1 MKNGLIGLK
10 KISGCTKKSMFTGI
24 LDVIALPGLSYVVQ
38 FLVEP
43 ECDTLIWS
51 GEELFTPDS
60 SVQVLDNVLDGT
72 GKSIVTIHI
81 KFSSNVTIAAHA
93 VEMIKNKENKNSFI
107 HWKGEIIQFCNGNI
121 IHKAHAIENDLPK
134 RFVKIWYQDYDLAPT
149 DHHFQI
155 ELRGFEQ
162 WDEGSILNYFGFI
175 KKEVSEIRACR
186 LHGDHLYRFTTGRFN
201 KEIYDIRKGNIFKY
215 SKREDLSDLIENM
228 DMLCGELMRVVGFS
242 S

>member
-1 MKNGLIGLK
+1 MY
-10 KISGCTKKSMFTGI
+10 KKSMFTGI

-81 KFSSNVTIAAHA
+81 KFSSNVTIATHA
-93 VEMIKNKENKNSFI
+93 VETIKNKENKNSFI

-121 IHKAHAIENDLPK
+121 
-134 RFVKIWYQDYDLAPT
+134 
-149 DHHFQI
+149 
-155 ELRGFEQ
+155 RG
-162 WDEGSILNYFGFI
+162 
-175 KKEVSEIRACR
+175 K
-186 LHGDHLYRFTTGRFN
+186 
-201 KEIYDIRKGNIFKY
+201 
-215 SKREDLSDLIENM
+215 LS
-228 DMLCGELMRVVGFS
+228 
-242 S
+242 